1 MGQACGSADDS
12 ATPSGD
18 HKPMKESK
26 PKQKKLTSLDDIIK
40 TNQRKSS
47 EIKIT
52 ASEKKKLFDR
62 KFSIQKDQIRKIR

>member
-1 MGQACGSADDS
+1 MGQACGSASDS

-18 HKPMKESK
+18 HKPQKESR

-40 TNQRKSS
+40 VNQRKSS

-52 ASEKKKLFDR
+52 ASDKKKLFDR
-62 KFSIQKDQIRKIR
+62 KFSIQKDQIKKIR